1 MQRSDF
7 VKMFE
12 NSRFVFLDGAMG
24 TMLQKMGLKRGEKP
38 EIFAFENP
46 DAVIKVHRSYIE
58 SGSNVVYADT
68 FGANRFKMADTGK
81 SVAEIISNSVKIALT
96 AAAGQA
102 KVALDV
108 GPLGEMLEPNGR
120 LTFEEAYDAFREQ
133 MIAGEA
139 AGCDLIVIETM
150 TDLYEAKAAVL
161 AAKENT
167 SLPVIVTMSFEKNGR
182 TFSGCSAA
190 CAAITLTALGVDAV
204 GINCSLGPDE
214 IYPIAREMSESTD
227 LPIVVKANAGL
238 PDPESGE
245 YNITAE
251 AFAEAMVKY
260 ADIGVRL
267 VGGCCGTSPEYIAC
281 LKKAFENVE
290 SKKEKRVNRS
300 VVCTA
305 SEAVVIDGVKV
316 IGERINPT
324 GKKVLREA
332 LKNNDMDY
340 ILATAVSETE
350 AGCHILDVNVGAPGI
365 NEAEMMAKCVKAIQ
379 SVTPLPLQIDSTLP
393 EAIEAGLRVYN
404 GKAIVNSVNG
414 EDKVLDAI
422 LPIVKKYG
430 AAVVGLTL
438 DDNGIPA
445 TWQERVEIAK
455 KILNKAQECG
465 ISKED
470 VFIDTLTLTVS
481 TEQKGM
487 YETLKALKYIREEM
501 GLKTVLGVSN
511 ISFGLP
517 QRQKVNCAFLTLA
530 MEYGLTMPILNP
542 NDEAMMGAVYAYGA
556 LSGNDK
562 DCRLYTEKM
571 ADSPVATKAEDNA
584 ETLESAVIKG
594 LKGEAAKKCA
604 ELLCSKDELTVVNE
618 HLIPALDVAGEK
630 FEKGEFFLPQ
640 LLGAANAA
648 KEAFEVIKK
657 SLEDKGDGGVK
668 KGKIILA
675 TVKGDVHDIGK
686 NIVKVIL
693 ENYGYDVIDLGKDV
707 KGEAVL
713 ECAKREEVKLIGLS
727 ALMTTTLKSM
737 EETIAL
743 IRESGIDAKVMCGGA
758 VLTEEYAK
766 SIGADYYAKDAKQAT
781 DIAKAVFGT

>member
-1 MQRSDF
+1 ML
-7 VKMFE
+7 E
-12 NSRFVFLDGAMG
+12 NDRLIFLDGAMG
-24 TMLQKMGLKRGEKP
+24 TMLQKLGLERGEKP
-38 EIFAFENP
+38 EMFAFEHP
-46 DAVIKVHRSYIE
+46 EAVMEVHKSYIE
-58 SGSNVVYADT
+58 SGSDIIYANT
-68 FGANRFKMADTGK
+68 FGANRFKMADAGK
-81 SVAEIISNSVKIALT
+81 SVEKIISNSVNIALK
-96 AAAGQA
+96 AAEGRA

-108 GPLGEMLEPNGR
+108 GPLGEMLEPNGS
-120 LTFEEAYDAFREQ
+120 LSFEEAYDAFREQ
-133 MIAGEA
+133 VIAGEK

-150 TDLYEAKAAVL
+150 TDLGEARAAAL

-190 CAAITLTALGVDAV
+190 CAAIALTALGVDAV

-214 IYPIAREMSESTD
+214 IYPIAREMSENTH

-238 PDPESGE
+238 PDPQSGE
-245 YNITAE
+245 YNITPE
-251 AFAEAMVKY
+251 AFAEAMLNYVDLGIK
-260 ADIGVRL
+260 L
-267 VGGCCGTSPEYIAC
+267 VGGCCGTSPEYIAS
-281 LKKAFENVE
+281 LKKAFSNAE
-290 SKKEKRVNRS
+290 SKKRDLKKRS

-305 SEAVVIDGVKV
+305 SEALYIDGIKV

-324 GKKVLREA
+324 GKKALREA

-340 ILATAVSETE
+340 ILTTAVAESE
-350 AGCHILDVNVGAPGI
+350 AGCHILDINVGTPGI
-365 NEAEMMAKCVKAIQ
+365 NEAEMMARCVKAIQ
-379 SVTPLPLQIDSTLP
+379 SVTSLPLQIDSTLP
-393 EAIEAGLRVYN
+393 DAIEAGLRVYN

-438 DDNGIPA
+438 DDNGIPK
-445 TWQERVEIAK
+445 TWQERVTIAK
-455 KILNKAQECG
+455 KILKRAEEYG
-465 ISKED
+465 IAKED

-542 NDEAMMGAVYAYGA
+542 NDEMMMGAVYAFGA
-556 LSGNDK
+556 LSGSDK

-571 ADSPVATKAEDNA
+571 AEAPLVKTEEKE
-584 ETLESAVIKG
+584 ETLEGAVIKG
-594 LKGEAAKKCA
+594 LRGEAAKKCA
-604 ELLCSKDELTVVNE
+604 KLLENKTELEVVNE
-618 HLIPALDVAGEK
+618 HLIPALDVAGER

-648 KEAFEVIKK
+648 KEAFEVIKA
-657 SLEDKGDGGVK
+657 SLDKKGNGGVK

-693 ENYGYDVIDLGKDV
+693 ENYGYEVIDLGKDV
-707 KGEAVL
+707 KKEDVV
-713 ECAKREEVKLIGLS
+713 ECAKREGVKLIGLS

-737 EETIAL
+737 EEAIEL
-743 IRESGIDAKVMCGGA
+743 IRESGVAAKVMCGGA

-766 SIGADYYAKDAKQAT
+766 AIDADYYAKDAKRAA
-781 DIAKAVFGT
+781 DIAKEVFGT

>member
-1 MQRSDF
+1 MFDDKQF
-7 VKMFE
+7 VI
-12 NSRFVFLDGAMG
+12 LDGAMG
-24 TMLQKMGLKRGEKP
+24 TMLQKNGLKSGEKP
-38 EIFAFENP
+38 EIFAFDNP
-46 DAVIKVHRSYIE
+46 DAVYEVHRSYIE
-58 SGSNVVYADT
+58 SGSDVIYANT
-68 FGANRFKMADTGK
+68 FGASRFKMADTGK
-81 SVAEIISNSVKIALT
+81 SVDEIIENSVKIALS
-96 AAAGQA
+96 ASAGRA
-102 KVALDV
+102 RVALDV
-108 GPLGEMLEPNGR
+108 GPLGEMLEPNGG
-120 LTFEEAYDAFREQ
+120 LTFEEAYDAFKEQ
-133 MIAGEA
+133 MVAGEK

-150 TDLYEAKAAVL
+150 TDLYEAKAALL

-167 SLPVIVTMSFEKNGR
+167 ALPVIVTMSFEKNGR

-190 CAAITLTALGVDAV
+190 SCAITLTAHGADAV
-204 GINCSLGPDE
+204 GINCSLGPEE
-214 IYPIAREMSESTD
+214 IYPIAREMSENTD
-227 LPIVVKANAGL
+227 VPVVVKANAGL
-238 PDPESGE
+238 PDPVSGE
-245 YNITAE
+245 YSITAE
-251 AFAEAMVKY
+251 GFAEAMVKY
-260 ADIGVRL
+260 AHIGVKF
-267 VGGCCGTSPEYIAC
+267 VGGCCGTSPEYIAS
-281 LKKAFENVE
+281 LKSAFEKLE
-290 SKKEKRVNRS
+290 ASKAERTQES
-300 VVCTA
+300 VVCSA
-305 SEAVVIDGVKV
+305 SETLVIDGVKV

-340 ILATAVSETE
+340 ILATAVSESE

-365 NEAEMMAKCVKAIQ
+365 NEAEMMARCVKAIQ
-379 SVTPLPLQIDSTLP
+379 SVTALPLQIDSTLP

-438 DDNGIPA
+438 DENGIPE
-445 TWQERVEIAK
+445 TWQKRVEIAE
-455 KILNKAQECG
+455 KILNKALEYG
-465 ISKED
+465 IKKED

-556 LSGNDK
+556 LSGSDK
-562 DCRLYTEKM
+562 GCRIYTEKM
-571 ADSPVATKAEDNA
+571 ASVIQEPKGDEKTESV
-584 ETLESAVIKG
+584 ESAVIKG
-594 LKGEAAKKCA
+594 LRGEAAKKCA
-604 ELLCSKDELTVVNE
+604 ELLKEKDELEVVNE
-618 HLIPALDVAGEK
+618 HLIPALDIAGEK

-648 KEAFEVIKK
+648 KEAFEVIKH
-657 SLEDKGDGGVK
+657 SLEEKGTGGVK

-686 NIVKVIL
+686 NIVRVIL
-693 ENYGYDVIDLGKDV
+693 ENYGYEVIDLGKDV
-707 KGEAVL
+707 KGESVV
-713 ECAKREEVKLIGLS
+713 ECAKRENVRLIGLS

-737 EETIAL
+737 EDTIRL
-743 IRESGIDAKVMCGGA
+743 IRENGLDARIMCGGA

-766 SIGADYYAKDAKQAT
+766 SIGADYYAKDAKQSA
-781 DIAKAVFGT
+781 DIAKEVFGT

>member
-1 MQRSDF
+1 MQRSDI
-7 VKMFE
+7 VNLAE
-12 NSRFVFLDGAMG
+12 NNGFIFLDGAMG
-24 TMLQKMGLKRGEKP
+24 TMLQKMGLERGEKP
-38 EIFAFENP
+38 EIFAFRNP
-46 DAVIKVHRSYIE
+46 EAVIGVHKSYIE
-58 SGSNVVYADT
+58 SGSDIIYANT
-68 FGANRFKMADTGK
+68 FGANRFKMADVGK
-81 SVAEIISNSVKIALT
+81 SVDEIIKNSVKLAKC
-96 AAAGQA
+96 ASEGKA

-108 GPLGEMLEPNGR
+108 GPLGEMLEPNGS
-120 LTFEEAYDAFREQ
+120 LTFEEAYDAFREE
-133 MIAGEA
+133 MIAGEE

-150 TDLYEAKAAVL
+150 TDLYEARAAVL

-167 SLPVIVTMSFEKNGR
+167 RLPVIVTMSFEKNGR
-182 TFSGCSAA
+182 TFSGCSAE

-214 IYPIAREMSESTD
+214 IYPIAKCMSENTH
-227 LPIVVKANAGL
+227 LPVVVKANAGL

-245 YNITAE
+245 YNISAE
-251 AFAEAMVKY
+251 EFAHAMKKY
-260 ADIGVRL
+260 ADIGVKL
-267 VGGCCGTSPEYIAC
+267 VGGCCGTSPEFIAA
-281 LKKAFENVE
+281 LKKAFYGMEGRKPEIN
-290 SKKEKRVNRS
+290 KKS

-305 SEAVVIDGVKV
+305 SKAIYIDGVRI

-340 ILATAVSETE
+340 ILSTAVAETE

-365 NEAEMMAKCVKAIQ
+365 NEEEMMAKCVKAIQ
-379 SVTPLPLQIDSTLP
+379 TVTPLPLQIDSTLP

-414 EDKVLDAI
+414 EDKVLDRI

-438 DDNGIPA
+438 DDNGIPK
-445 TWQERVEIAK
+445 TWQERVEIAR
-455 KILNKAQECG
+455 KILKKAQEYG
-465 ISKED
+465 IKKED

-481 TEQKGM
+481 TEQEGM

-517 QRQKVNCAFLTLA
+517 KRQTVNCAFLTLA
-530 MEYGLTMPILNP
+530 LEYGLTMPILNP

-556 LSGNDK
+556 LSGSDK
-562 DCRLYTEKM
+562 GCREYTEKM
-571 ADSPVATKAEDNA
+571 ADSVQAAVTETKN
-584 ETLESAVIKG
+584 ETLEGAVIKG
-594 LKGEAAKKCA
+594 LRGEAAKKCS
-604 ELLCSKDELTVVNE
+604 ELLKEKDELTLVNE
-618 HLIPALDVAGEK
+618 YLIPALDVAGGK

-657 SLEDKGDGGVK
+657 SLEEKGSGGVK

-693 ENYGYDVIDLGKDV
+693 ENYGYEVIDLGKDV
-707 KGEAVL
+707 KKEDVV
-713 ECAKREEVKLIGLS
+713 ECAKRENVKLIGLS

-737 EETIAL
+737 EETIQL
-743 IRESGIDAKVMCGGA
+743 IRARVPEVKIMCGGA

-766 SIGADYYAKDAKQAT
+766 SIGADYYAHDAKRAA
-781 DIAKAVFGT
+781 DIAKEVFGT

>member
-1 MQRSDF
+1 
-7 VKMFE
+7 MFE
-12 NSRFVFLDGAMG
+12 DKSFIFLDGAMG
-24 TMLQKMGLKRGEKP
+24 TMLQKMGLKMGEKP
-38 EIFAFENP
+38 EIFAFENKE
-46 DAVIKVHRSYIE
+46 AVLKVHRSYIE
-58 SGSNVVYADT
+58 SGSNIIYANT
-68 FGANRFKMADTGK
+68 FGANRFKMADAGK
-81 SVAEIISNSVKIALT
+81 SVSEIIENSVKIARD
-96 AAAGQA
+96 ASEGRA

-108 GPLGEMLEPNGR
+108 GPLGEMLEPNGK
-120 LTFEEAYDAFREQ
+120 LTFEEAYDAFAEQ
-133 MIAGEA
+133 MVAGEA
-139 AGCDLIVIETM
+139 AGCDMVVIETM

-167 SLPVIVTMSFEKNGR
+167 ELPVIVTMSFEKDGR
-182 TFSGCSAA
+182 TFCGCSAA
-190 CAAITLTALGVDAV
+190 SAAITLTALGVDAV

-214 IYPIAREMSESTD
+214 IYPIACAMSENTD
-227 LPIVVKANAGL
+227 LPIVIKANAGL
-238 PDPESGE
+238 PDPISGE
-245 YNITAE
+245 YNISAE
-251 AFAEAMVKY
+251 AFAKAMVKF
-260 ADIGVRL
+260 ADIGVKF

-281 LKKAFENVE
+281 LKAAFKNVD
-290 SKKEKRVNRS
+290 SKKDERVHES

-305 SEAVVIDGVKV
+305 SDVVVIDGVRI
-316 IGERINPT
+316 IGERLNPT
-324 GKKVLREA
+324 GKKALREA

-340 ILATAVSETE
+340 ILSTAVSQEE
-350 AGCHILDVNVGAPGI
+350 AGSHILDVNVGTPGI
-365 NEAEMMAKCVKAIQ
+365 DEAEMMAKCVKAIQ
-379 SVTPLPLQIDSTLP
+379 SVTSLPLQIDSTLP

-414 EDKVLDAI
+414 EDKVLDSI

-445 TWQERVEIAK
+445 TWQGRVEIAK
-455 KILNKAQECG
+455 KILYRALKFG
-465 ISKED
+465 IAKED

-517 QRQKVNCAFLTLA
+517 QRQRVNCAFLTLA

-542 NDEAMMGAVYAYGA
+542 NDEAMMGAVYAFGA
-556 LSGNDK
+556 LSGSDK
-562 DCRLYTEKM
+562 GCRIYTEKM
-571 ADSPVATKAEDNA
+571 ADTAIEITAEKKAE
-584 ETLESAVIKG
+584 TIESAVLKG
-594 LKGEAAKKCA
+594 LRKEAAKQCE
-604 ELLCSKDELTVVNE
+604 ELLLKKDELAVVNE
-618 HLIPALDVAGEK
+618 HLMPALDMAGEK

-648 KEAFEVIKK
+648 KEAFEVIKS
-657 SLEDKGDGGVK
+657 SLNKKGAGGVK

-707 KGEAVL
+707 KPQIVV
-713 ECAKREEVKLIGLS
+713 ECVKKENVKLIGLS

-737 EETIAL
+737 EDTISL
-743 IRESGIDAKVMCGGA
+743 IRESGIECKIMCGGA
-758 VLTEEYAK
+758 VLTEDYAK
-766 SIGADYYAKDAKQAT
+766 AIGADYYAKDAKQSA
-781 DIAKAVFGT
+781 DIAKVVFGT